1 MSTGILGQANPTI
14 NTSTTVYTV
23 PASKTASLTVSFCN
37 MNSSDTVKV
46 RLSLTAASTAAGV
59 TNYLEFDA
67 NVPPNGVIERGAI
80 MAGTGENII
89 VRCSSSDVSVSVYGI
104 EE

>member
-1 MSTGILGQANPTI
+1 MSTGILGLSNPSV

-23 PASKTASLTVSFCN
+23 PAGKVASLTVSFCN
-37 MNSSDTVKV
+37 MNSSDTAKI
-46 RLSLTAASTAAGV
+46 RLSLTSLSTATA
-59 TNYLEFDA
+59 NSYLEFDA

-80 MAGTGENII
+80 VAGAAENII
-89 VRCSSSDVSVSVYGI
+89 VRCSSSDVSVCVYGI

>member
-1 MSTGILGQANPTI
+1 MSTGILGQSNPTL

-23 PASKTASLTVSFCN
+23 PAGKTASLTVSFVN
-37 MNSSDTVKV
+37 MNSSDTAKI
-46 RLSLTAASTAAGV
+46 RLSLTAVSAAAGV

-67 NVPPNGVIERGAI
+67 NIPPNGVIERGAI
-80 MAGTGENII
+80 MAGAGENII
-89 VRCSSSDVSVSVYGI
+89 VRCSSSDISVSVYGI

>member
-1 MSTGILGQANPTI
+1 MSTGILGQSNPTI

-23 PASKTASLTVSFCN
+23 PSGKVASLTVSFCN
-37 MNSSDTVKV
+37 MNSSDTAKV
-46 RLSLTAASTAAGV
+46 RLSLTASGAGAGV

-67 NVPPNGVIERGAI
+67 NIPPNGVIERGAI
-80 MAGTGENII
+80 VAGAAENII
-89 VRCSSSDVSVSVYGI
+89 VRCSSSDISVSVYGI